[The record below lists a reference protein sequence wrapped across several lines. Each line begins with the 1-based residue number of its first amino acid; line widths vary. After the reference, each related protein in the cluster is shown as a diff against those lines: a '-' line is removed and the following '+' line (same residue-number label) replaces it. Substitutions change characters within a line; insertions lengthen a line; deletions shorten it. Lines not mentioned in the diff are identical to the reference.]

1 MAKTKSKIK
10 DGSRI
15 FDAFCIFFCALI
27 CLVTLYPMY
36 YVLIMSLSE
45 PAAVNSMS
53 VFLYPKGFQL
63 KSYALLFT
71 VTHFRITIWTKIQF
85 LSQTAHFRKAIY
97 DNFLPA
103 MTSFNVSLHK

>member
-36 YVLIMSLSE
+36 YVLIMSLS
-45 PAAVNSMS
+45 
-53 VFLYPKGFQL
+53 
-63 KSYALLFT
+63 
-71 VTHFRITIWTKIQF
+71 
-85 LSQTAHFRKAIY
+85 
-97 DNFLPA
+97 
-103 MTSFNVSLHK
+103 